1 MADYYPL
8 LSRAI
13 AGLPEN
19 TPETRR
25 AIYDRARVVLLQQ
38 LRAVDPPLS
47 EADIER
53 EQIALDDVIARIES
67 EYAPPVQDDPLEP
80 RFDEAAE
87 MPPAYGDDQNAYANE
102 GTYDSEPAGYRA
114 DSYPPAEPPVV
125 PSDQGISPR
134 VADERPARPR
144 LSTTR
149 SNRDGGE
156 RRRTLIVAGVL
167 GLVIAA
173 IAGTALWLRQEA
185 PTPGQEQEQ
194 AQTQTEPG
202 EQPPGETKFNDRI
215 GGPPPEEAPPA
226 QPRPQQQATPPG
238 GTVAVSQR
246 AILYEE
252 SADANQAPRVTGG
265 RAVWRLDSVNPGEGQ
280 PLETVV
286 RAEVTVPEA
295 GLTLY
300 LTFRRNTDETLPAS
314 HTVEMTFESTDPERT
329 VREVGVP
336 QLKTDEASRG
346 TPLAGLPVPV
356 TPNFFLIGLS
366 NLASDVERNT
376 ELLRSRSWLDI
387 PLRYASGRRA
397 VLAFEKGLSGEQTL
411 EAALRAWQGQQ

>member
-8 LSRAI
+8 LSRAV
-13 AGLPEN
+13 AGLPDN

-53 EQIALDDVIARIES
+53 EQIALDDVIARIEN
-67 EYAPPVQDDPLEP
+67 EYAPPLYDDPLEP
-80 RFDEAAE
+80 RFDEAVGATAGYDDDRDPYRSGGGYGE
-87 MPPAYGDDQNAYANE
+87 IDRYGPGDDQ
-102 GTYDSEPAGYRA
+102 S
-114 DSYPPAEPPVV
+114 AEPPGM
-125 PSDQGISPR
+125 PGGYGALPR
-134 VADERPARPR
+134 GEDERPARPR
-144 LSTTR
+144 LSPSR
-149 SNRDGGE
+149 GARDGGE

-167 GLVIAA
+167 ALAIAA

-185 PTPGQEQEQ
+185 PAPVPDQ
-194 AQTQTEPG
+194 AQTEPG
-202 EQPPGETKFNDRI
+202 ETPTEGEAKFNDRI
-215 GGPPPEEAPPA
+215 GGPPSDQAPPA
-226 QPRPQQQATPPG
+226 QPQPQPPQQATPPG
-238 GTVAVSQR
+238 GAVAVSQR

-252 SADANQAPRVTGG
+252 TGDANQAPRATGG
-265 RAVWRLDSVNPGEGQ
+265 RAVWRLDTVNPGEGQ

-286 RAEVTVPEA
+286 RAEVAVPEA
-295 GLTLY
+295 GFTLN
-300 LTFRRNTDETLPAS
+300 LTFRRNTDATLPAS
-314 HTVEMTFESTDPERT
+314 HTVEMTFEETDPQRA

-336 QLKTDEASRG
+336 QLKTDEGARG

-356 TPNFFLIGLS
+356 TSNFFLVGLS

-376 ELLRSRSWLDI
+376 ELLRSRSWMDI

-397 VLAFEKGLSGEQTL
+397 VLAFEKGLSGEQAL
-411 EAALRAWQGQQ
+411 EAALRVWAGQQ